1 MSDMTVFIKVY
12 ETFISN
18 PSMKCNK
25 VLLMLRFF
33 KLIFTALSQEE
44 HSYRC

>member
-1 MSDMTVFIKVY
+1 MPDMTVFIKVY
-12 ETFISN
+12 ETFICN
-18 PSMKCNK
+18 TSMKCNK

-33 KLIFTALSQEE
+33 KLIFTVLSQE